1 MAEIC
6 TYWVQC
12 RATMYSVEPQYAP
25 YTMCSI
31 EPQYAPYTMHRG
43 AYCVGYH
50 QIGSILCRV
59 CMIPT
64 QYAPWLISFNT
75 NTIYLCRV
83 ESGLRVWV
91 WGWG

>member
-1 MAEIC
+1 MMRHTNAVHQNDLS
-6 TYWVQC
+6 TTNTDRKLAAFNV
-12 RATMYSVEPQYAP
+12 TMCSVEPQYAP

-31 EPQYAPYTMHRG
+31 EEHIVYPTYTT
-43 AYCVGYH
+43 GYH

-75 NTIYLCRV
+75 NTMY
-83 ESGLRVWV
+83 
-91 WGWG
+91 